1 LGRHKFA
8 ISNSWQ
14 LEKFKT
20 SRLSL
25 ADRCCSDSL
34 VRDSQE
40 PSGQFAETPYT
51 ISLQLWLEFITDYG
65 NTHYG
70 NNAL

>member
-1 LGRHKFA
+1 
-8 ISNSWQ
+8 
-14 LEKFKT
+14 
-20 SRLSL
+20 L
-25 ADRCCSDSL
+25 ANRYCSDSL